1 MKILVVSD
9 THGRNTNLM
18 EIIKKVSPIDMLIH
32 LGDYCGTAKAIENMA
47 GCPVHMVAGNN
58 DFCSDYPKEKI
69 VTVGR
74 HRIFMTHGHKYR
86 VAYGIDNLVYKAMEN
101 NADIVM
107 FGHTHVP
114 MVRYEDGIT
123 IVNPGSATSP
133 REYPYKPSYVIMETD
148 RFDEVLFGINYYERE
163 K

>member
-1 MKILVVSD
+1 MKILIVSD
-9 THGRNTNLM
+9 THGRDNNLR

-32 LGDYCGTAKAIENMA
+32 LGDYCGSAKDIENMVE
-47 GCPVHMVAGNN
+47 CPVHLIAGNN
-58 DFCSDYPKEKI
+58 DWSSEYPREKMI
-69 VTVGR
+69 TIGK

-86 VAYGIDNLVYKAMEN
+86 VGYGLDNLVYKGMEE

-114 MVRYEDGIT
+114 LIKYEDGIT

-133 REYPYKPSYVIMETD
+133 REYPYKPSYVIMEID
-148 RFDEVLFGINYYERE
+148 RYEEVLFGINYYER
-163 K
+163 